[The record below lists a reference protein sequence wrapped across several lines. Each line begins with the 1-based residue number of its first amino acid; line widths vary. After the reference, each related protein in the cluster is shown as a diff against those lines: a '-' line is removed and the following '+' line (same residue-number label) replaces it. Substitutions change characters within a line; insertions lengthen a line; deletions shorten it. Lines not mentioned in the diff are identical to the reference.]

1 MMKDKKKY
9 LEEEYD
15 YLKAG
20 IKSAK
25 LDYHSFVFSTIRNG
39 KPELRTVILR
49 EVNTRAPSITF
60 HSDQRS
66 KKLTDIGLN
75 HEVSALFY
83 DRSRRVQLRL
93 SGKAKIEKDTTVTKQ
108 IWDKMRPESKLCY
121 MGPFVPSEELKSFI
135 PNLPENSAH
144 KLTEDNDVYGYSNF
158 CRITIIIEKLDRL
171 FLHHAGHQRLLFDFT
186 ESISA
191 KWIAS

>member
-1 MMKDKKKY
+1 MIKDKKKY
-9 LEEEYD
+9 LDEEYD

-135 PNLPENSAH
+135 PVPS
-144 KLTEDNDVYGYSNF
+144 
-158 CRITIIIEKLDRL
+158 
-171 FLHHAGHQRLLFDFT
+171 
-186 ESISA
+186 SIKYFPA
-191 KWIAS
+191 